1 MKTILKTILLAI
13 IFIGYSSCED
23 SDLPIDTLYAE
34 VDTSGSVV
42 RILVDADTQLNVTGT
57 EPRSNSRDILIE
69 IQQGDGSMMPE
80 FDEVRIYI
88 ALFKNS
94 ALDEPMTDFDGN
106 DLGEEYYETI
116 DASQFVNLSGVNGLP
131 EYLVSSLTPDLLA
144 TFPTADL
151 TNFTYIRTRFELE
164 MSDGRVWSDY
174 NSGGALSGPYFSA
187 SFTSR
192 SVIRVNE

>member
-1 MKTILKTILLAI
+1 MKTIIKTILLAI
-13 IFIGYSSCED
+13 IFIGYSSCEE
-23 SDLPIDTLYAE
+23 SDLPIDTLYDE

-42 RILVDADTQLNVTGT
+42 RILVDADTQLNVSGV
-57 EPRSNSRDILIE
+57 EPRSNSRDILVE
-69 IQQGDGSMMPE
+69 IQQGDGTMTPE
-80 FDEVRIYI
+80 FAEVRVYI

-116 DASQFVNLSGVNGLP
+116 DASLFVELSEVNGLP
-131 EYLVSSLTPDLLA
+131 QYLISSLTPDLLA

-151 TNFTYIRTRFELE
+151 TSFTYIRTRFELE